1 MIGSFIMLFEVGLI
15 ALLLLLVFRMLTL
28 VRNDPFVPASV
39 VTMVVGH
46 QHSAQPPLPEAQKK
60 RSVAGPQPSH
70 TAPSD
75 TCGLITQL
83 HILLSLQDR
92 DCREHGLVLETAPH
106 AVREYAVVWLY
117 GAACALCDK
126 PQRHSDALLD
136 LVSKLASRKV
146 GIRQPEAVQTLST
159 MTGSS
164 TLLAFFRSG
173 VSGAEHWSGH
183 RYVPQEHSLYSTIT
197 SNAFI

>member
-15 ALLLLLVFRMLTL
+15 ALLLLLFFRMLTL

-39 VTMVVGH
+39 VTMVAGH
-46 QHSAQPPLPEAQKK
+46 PQSAQPPLPEAQKK
-60 RSVAGPQPSH
+60 RSVAAPQPSH

-92 DCREHGLVLETAPH
+92 DCREHGLVLETAPL

-117 GAACALCDK
+117 GAAIQMRCLTW
-126 PQRHSDALLD
+126 S
-136 LVSKLASRKV
+136 ASWPAEKSAY
-146 GIRQPEAVQTLST
+146 GNPK
-159 MTGSS
+159 
-164 TLLAFFRSG
+164 RSR
-173 VSGAEHWSGH
+173 
-183 RYVPQEHSLYSTIT
+183 RYRR
-197 SNAFI
+197 